1 MSDSDDDFRESLP
14 VPTYNTASTCTAHLS
29 SAVRAEPSLDI
40 QLQVEKSFRHLHLN
54 TTVIT
59 K

>member
-1 MSDSDDDFRESLP
+1 MFDSDDDFRESLP
-14 VPTYNTASTCTAHLS
+14 VPTYNTASTCTAHSS
-29 SAVRAEPSLDI
+29 SAVRAEPSLGI
-40 QLQVEKSFRHLHLN
+40 QVGKSFKHLHLN

>member
-1 MSDSDDDFRESLP
+1 MMMTSENLYRYQLTTQQAH
-14 VPTYNTASTCTAHLS
+14 VRTGTAHSS

-40 QLQVEKSFRHLHLN
+40 QLQVEKSFMHLHLN